1 MPPQVKDQV
10 VVITGASSG
19 IGRSTALLFGKAG
32 AKVVLAARNVVG
44 LQEVADDIN
53 FLSGGEALVVPTDVT
68 DWAQDE
74 RLAHSAMA
82 AFGRIDTWVN
92 DAGVGVYATAGDT
105 SVEET
110 QQVMQTNFMGMVHGV
125 KAALPYMQSQ
135 GSGTIINVG
144 SVESQVALPY
154 NSAYAASKHA
164 IKGYTEALQM
174 ELEHLHKDIHVT
186 LIMPTAINT
195 PFFNHALSK
204 IGVLPR
210 PAGPVYKPETV
221 AEAIVYAAEHPQRN
235 VYVGGGGKIFGM
247 MERISPALTD
257 KVMTAGGT
265 MFHAQESPRPDNGET
280 TLFNTIPET
289 GRVEGDFEHLVSA
302 TPGVP
307 KTLLPAVV
315 VGALVGLFFV
325 RRN

>member
-1 MPPQVKDQV
+1 
-10 VVITGASSG
+10 
-19 IGRSTALLFGKAG
+19 
-32 AKVVLAARNVVG
+32 
-44 LQEVADDIN
+44 
-53 FLSGGEALVVPTDVT
+53 LVVPTDVT
-68 DWAQDE
+68 DWAQVE

-82 AFGRIDTWVN
+82 AFGRIDTWIN

-125 KAALPYMQSQ
+125 KAALPYMQRQ
-135 GSGTIINVG
+135 GSGTIINIG
-144 SVESQVALPY
+144 SVESQVSLPY

-174 ELEHLHKDIHVT
+174 ELEHTHSPIHVT
-186 LIMPTAINT
+186 LIMPAAINT

-210 PAGPVYKPETV
+210 PAGPVYKPEMV
-221 AEAIVYAAEHPQRN
+221 AEAIAYAAEHPQRD
-235 VYVGGGGKIFGM
+235 VYVGGGGMLFGM

-265 MFHAQESPRPDNGET
+265 MFRAQESTRPDNGQT

-289 GRVEGDFEHLVSA
+289 GRVEGDFEDLVSA
-302 TPGVP
+302 TPTVP
-307 KTLLPAVV
+307 KMLLPAVI
-315 VGALVGLFFV
+315 VGAVAGLLYS
-325 RRN
+325 RR

>member
-1 MPPQVKDQV
+1 MPPQLKDQV

-32 AKVVLAARNVVG
+32 AKVVLAARNVIG

-53 FLSGGEALVVPTDVT
+53 FMSGGEALAVPTDVT
-68 DWAQDE
+68 DWAQVE

-92 DAGVGVYATAGDT
+92 DAGVGVYATANDT

-125 KAALPYMQSQ
+125 KAALPYMQHQQ
-135 GSGTIINVG
+135 GGTIINIG

-164 IKGYTEALQM
+164 IKGYTEAIQM
-174 ELEHLHKDIHVT
+174 ELENANSGINVT
-186 LIMPTAINT
+186 LIMPSAMNT

-210 PAGPVYKPETV
+210 PAGPVYKPEMV

-235 VYVGGGGKIFGM
+235 VYVGGAGKLFGI
-247 MERISPALTD
+247 MERLSPALTD
-257 KVMTAGGT
+257 KGMTTGGA
-265 MFHAQESPRPDNGET
+265 MFRAQESTRHDNGET

-289 GRVEGDFEHLVSA
+289 GRVDGDFENLV
-302 TPGVP
+302 TTVPNVP
-307 KTLLPAVV
+307 KALVPAVV

-325 RRN
+325 RR

>member
-1 MPPQVKDQV
+1 MPPQLKDQV

-19 IGRSTALLFGKAG
+19 IGRSTALLLGKAG

-44 LQEVADDIN
+44 LQEVGDDIN
-53 FLSGGEALVVPTDVT
+53 YLSGGEALVVPTDVT
-68 DWAQDE
+68 DWAQVE

-110 QQVMQTNFMGMVHGV
+110 QRVMQTNFMGVVHGV
-125 KAALPYMQSQ
+125 KAALPYMQRQ
-135 GSGTIINVG
+135 GGGTIINIG
-144 SVESQVALPY
+144 SVESQAALPY

-174 ELEHLHKDIHVT
+174 ELDRTNSAIHVT
-186 LIMPTAINT
+186 LIMPAAINT

-210 PAGPVYKPETV
+210 PAGPVYKPEVV
-221 AEAIVYAAEHPQRN
+221 AEAIAYAAQHTQRN
-235 VYVGGGGKIFGM
+235 VYVGSGGMLFGM
-247 MERISPALTD
+247 MERVCPTLTD
-257 KVMTAGGT
+257 RVMTAGGA
-265 MFHAQESPRPDNGET
+265 MFRAQESTRPDNGET

-289 GRVEGDFEHLVSA
+289 GRVEGDFEHLVTA
-302 TPGVP
+302 TPTVP
-307 KTLLPAVV
+307 KMHLPAVI
-315 VGALVGLFFV
+315 VGAIVGLFIA
-325 RRN
+325 RR